1 MKRASVKR
9 NYVYNLTYQ
18 LVSLLTPL
26 ITTPYVARVLT
37 SEGTGKFSFAASIS
51 SYFLMLAELGFSF
64 HAQREVA
71 RWQDN
76 IQEQSK
82 TFWEIVICKS
92 LSGLISFA
100 GLWVIIFLGAFCD
113 YSLLLKILS
122 IEVLSSL
129 FNVTFF
135 FQGNEEFGI
144 VTLRNLFFKLISIL
158 LIFCFVKNR
167 EDLWIYTLCHAGSS
181 LLSSLSL
188 WPSLK
193 KRLVKIR
200 IHDLKPQ
207 RHMIPSIKLFIPTI
221 AISLFTI
228 LDKTLIGILV
238 PGEIE
243 TTLSSGSIVVSK
255 IADLENGYYA
265 QSEKIVKMAMMVIA
279 SLGTVMMPRNA
290 KVLEEGRQEVFLNNI
305 QKSIEYVFFIGAP
318 ITAGIIAISKN
329 FSPWFFGP
337 GYEKVPLLLIIFAF
351 MVIPSGLGNVFGQ
364 QYLIP
369 KGEDNKYTIT
379 YVSTGIINL
388 FLNLIL
394 IPRFLSYGAAVASV
408 VAEIFA
414 PILML
419 FFLRGKVSL
428 TRVVKHNWK
437 PVVSA
442 ILMFFIVYF
451 SSKNLVPTINNT
463 ILLFV
468 EGVIAYF
475 VISLLIKS
483 KVAYESLQMIKRR
496 RIVGGKDGEKR

>member
-37 SEGTGKFSFAASIS
+37 SEGTGKYSFAASIS

-144 VTLRNLFFKLISIL
+144 VTFRNLFFKLISIL

-388 FLNLIL
+388 LLNLIL

-414 PILML
+414 PIMML
-419 FFLRGKVSL
+419 FFLRGE
-428 TRVVKHNWK
+428 VKTGKIFKSNWK
-437 PVVSA
+437 SVASA
-442 ILMFFIVYF
+442 GFMFLTVYLTNSCMSSSIMNTFILVI
-451 SSKNLVPTINNT
+451 
-463 ILLFV
+463 
-468 EGVIAYF
+468 EGVCVYLCLSLILKNRIAYDM
-475 VISLLIKS
+475 IIK
-483 KVAYESLQMIKRR
+483 MRR
-496 RIVGGKDGEKR
+496 RKQM